1 MSVLTLA
8 GKPIDWA
15 KPPAPTA
22 RVMWSNRASNGKA
35 VTGSLRTIAFIDHL
49 SILSMKKYNS
59 PVIVIQP
66 PYNTTVAAS
75 AGTHDYDAC
84 FDWYIPNVPW
94 REQERFARANGMA
107 DWWRRPPAFGNH
119 QHGFP
124 LPPREGASIND
135 DFSVGGFKVGKYVDG
150 GWSLYGREV
159 TSSQLGD
166 YYARRTG
173 LAGHALDSGSWFPP
187 VISKTIF
194 NLNAYIARQR
204 RAAAPAPK
212 GKDEVANILA
222 HAPLA
227 RLGGEKGQ
235 DLWDEWE
242 ATLRAQGNANMK
254 AALTTTYTLDTNKR
268 DGLPRLGAGLK
279 RIGGVGIDLIAKRQ
293 AVGGAKIKV
302 IKRRTVKMHIDG
314 HDCYGVRLKVTFP
327 SGRSVK
333 YWLVMANLGRGV
345 STEVFTRTIARIHK
359 AFGDRAIYNFMEVD
373 EADRPNENAIIRAE
387 FPGSAFTYVNRGR
400 LVQTLVGNK
409 APVKV
414 VDTII
419 RAASPGMAKVS
430 PPRQMVMTVVG
441 PKK

>member
-22 RVMWSNRASNGKA
+22 RVLWSQRASNGKA
-35 VTGSLRTIAFIDHL
+35 VIGSLRTIAFIDHL
-49 SILSMKKYNS
+49 FVLAMKKYNS
-59 PVIVIQP
+59 PLIVIQP
-66 PYNTTVAAS
+66 PYNTGVAAS

-84 FDWYIPNVPW
+84 FDWYIPGVSW
-94 REQERFARANGMA
+94 SEQERFGRANGMA
-107 DWWRRPPAFGNH
+107 NWWRRPPAFGNH

-124 LPPREGASIND
+124 LPPREGMSIND

-173 LAGHALDSGSWFPP
+173 LSGHALADGWFPP

-204 RAAAPAPK
+204 RAQVPAPSTE
-212 GKDEVANILA
+212 GIANILA

-227 RLGGEKGQ
+227 RLGGQKGQ

-242 ATLRAQGNANMK
+242 ATLRQQGNVNLK
-254 AALTTTYTLDTNKR
+254 AGLTTSYTLDTNKR
-268 DGLPRLGAGLK
+268 DGLPNLGAGLK
-279 RIGGVGIDLIAKRQ
+279 RIGGKGIDLIAKRQ
-293 AVGGAKIKV
+293 AVRGAKVKV
-302 IKRRTVKMHIDG
+302 IKRRTVKMNIDG
-314 HDCYGVRLKVTFP
+314 HDCYGVRMKVTFP
-327 SGRSVK
+327 SGKSVK
-333 YWLVMANLGRGV
+333 YWLVSANLGRGV
-345 STEVFTRTIARIHK
+345 SDEVFTRIVQRIYK

-373 EADRPNENAIIRAE
+373 EADRAKENKIIR
-387 FPGSAFTYVNRGR
+387 SVFTPEKFEYVNKGR
-400 LVQTLVGNK
+400 LVQTLVGKK

-414 VDTII
+414 TDTIV
-419 RAASPGMAKVS
+419 RTASPGMAKVS
-430 PPRQMVMTVVG
+430 PTRQMVQTTVA

>member
-15 KPPAPTA
+15 NPPAPTT
-22 RVMWSNRASNGKA
+22 RVMWSQRTSGGKP

-49 SILSMKKYNS
+49 FVLAMKKYNS
-59 PVIVIQP
+59 PLIVIQP
-66 PYNTTVAAS
+66 PYNTGVSAS

-124 LPPREGASIND
+124 LPPREGASISD

-159 TSSQLGD
+159 TSSQLAD
-166 YYARRTG
+166 YYAHKTG
-173 LAGHALDSGSWFPP
+173 LAGHAHDAGSWFPT

-204 RAAAPAPK
+204 RAQVPAPAAE
-212 GKDEVANILA
+212 GVANILA

-227 RLGGEKGQ
+227 RLGGQRGE
-235 DLWDEWE
+235 DLWGEWE
-242 ATLRAQGNANMK
+242 AFIRAQGNKNLK
-254 AALTTTYTLDTNKR
+254 AGLTTTYTLDTNNR
-268 DGLPRLGAGLK
+268 EGMPHLGAGLK
-279 RIGGVGIDLIAKRQ
+279 RIGGKGIDLIAKRQ
-293 AVGGAKIKV
+293 AVRGAKIKV
-302 IKRRTVKMHIDG
+302 IKRRMVDLHIDG
-314 HDCYGVRLKVTFP
+314 HECYGVRMKVTFP
-327 SGRSVK
+327 SGKSVK

-345 STEVFTRTIARIHK
+345 SEDVFRRSVARIHK

-373 EADRPNENAIIRAE
+373 EADKPNENQIIRTE
-387 FPGSAFTYVNRGR
+387 FPASNFEYVNRGR
-400 LVQTLVGNK
+400 LVQTLVGKK

-414 VDTII
+414 TDTVVKV
-419 RAASPGMAKVS
+419 ASPGMAKVS
-430 PPRQMVMTVVG
+430 PARQMVQTTVA